1 MTSSI
6 GRVYRPHVSIFD
18 FCIWQMVLLDGK
30 NEREMRGIV
39 WKRKNQWGEVRDR
52 QREEKK
58 RENEKVRGRARM
70 AALTKSESQTKNG
83 DASKKKLLSFTSALL
98 SFILSAFTFRHSICV
113 LYLFYWWKFIRHPS
127 NELSQKCTPK
137 SQAKKN
143 FYFSKNKKSP
153 RLIQS
158 KSNDWWIL
166 TQTLWFPSIIP
177 ALVRLTWHITSSIMH
192 CYIYQLGIDNVFRW

>member
-1 MTSSI
+1 MSVYLTFAFGKWFYWMAKMKEKWEESCGSEKI
-6 GRVYRPHVSIFD
+6 NEAKWEIDREKRKRERMKKSEEEQEWQRLQKARVKQRMEMLPKKNFYHSLRLYCLSFYRLL
-18 FCIWQMVLLDGK
+18 LLD
-30 NEREMRGIV
+30 IPF
-39 WKRKNQWGEVRDR
+39 
-52 QREEKK
+52 
-58 RENEKVRGRARM
+58 A
-70 AALTKSESQTKNG
+70 
-83 DASKKKLLSFTSALL
+83 
-98 SFILSAFTFRHSICV
+98 C
-113 LYLFYWWKFIRHPS
+113 YLFYWWKFIRHPS

>member
-1 MTSSI
+1 MS
-6 GRVYRPHVSIFD
+6 VYLTFA
-18 FCIWQMVLLDGK
+18 FGK
-30 NEREMRGIV
+30 WFYWMAKMKEKWEESCGSEKINEAKWEIDRE
-39 WKRKNQWGEVRDR
+39 KRK
-52 QREEKK
+52 RE
-58 RENEKVRGRARM
+58 RM
-70 AALTKSESQTKNG
+70 KKSEEEQEWQRLRK
-83 DASKKKLLSFTSALL
+83 ARVKQRMEMLPKKKLLSFTSALL